1 MTQNQGNPM
10 SGKKEKMHFTILFIG
25 TFSDENLLQSKMR
38 SVAQLIEP
46 APYIRKLCHCCSS
59 QG

>member
-1 MTQNQGNPM
+1 M
-10 SGKKEKMHFTILFIG
+10 SGKKEKTHFTILSIG